1 MKTIKSKLVM
11 FSAVSFLAVAVSVA
25 FSYLIAVSEVKQLME
40 KDVTSVAE
48 ALANSISYTVSV
60 KPDAMK
66 DPAFHRSIYSVKI
79 GKSGYPFLLDASGTL
94 IVHPKEEGKKL
105 AGQKHIDHI
114 RSHKEGGVYEY
125 TATTTGQE
133 KLVAFRYIKE
143 LDAWVV
149 PGVNKADYFSEL
161 KTDFLKWNLILG
173 VTIFALLTVTGIW
186 ITRSITTP
194 LSAMLTM
201 LKDIA
206 QGEGDLTKRLDEGMA
221 GELGEVSHWFNLFI
235 EKLKGVITQVAQDAR
250 KLADSASQLRTSAG
264 QMADGTGQAAAQAGN
279 VATASEEMA
288 ATSADIARSCH
299 NAAVGSQEAGDAAK
313 SGSAVVEETVEVMS
327 GIARQVTQSAR
338 TVEALGA
345 RSDQIGD
352 IVGTI
357 EDIADQTN
365 LLALNAAIEA
375 ARAGEQG
382 RGFAVVADEVRAL
395 AERTTKATK
404 EISEMIRAI
413 QSETRLAVTAMED
426 GVKGVEAGTEKAT
439 RSGDSLRMI
448 QERID
453 AVTLQVSQIAAAAE
467 EQTATTGEITRSIF
481 DISEAIR
488 HSAGGSGKAAA
499 AATELSSLADEL
511 TQLVGQFR
519 LA

>member
-1 MKTIKSKLVM
+1 MNTVKSKLM
-11 FSAVSFLAVAVSVA
+11 LFSAISFLSVA
-25 FSYLIAVSEVKQLME
+25 ISVVFSYVIALSEVRQLME
-40 KDVTSVAE
+40 KDVATVAE

-66 DPAFHRSIYSVKI
+66 DPAFHQAVYSVKI
-79 GKSGYPFLLDASGTL
+79 GKSGYPFLLDTAGTL
-94 IVHPKEEGKKL
+94 IVHPKDEGKNL
-105 AGQKHIDHI
+105 AGEKHIDYI

-125 TATTTGQE
+125 TSTTTGQD
-133 KLVAFRYIKE
+133 KMVAFRYIKA

-161 KTDFLKWNLILG
+161 KMDFLKWNLILG
-173 VTIFALLTVTGIW
+173 VTVFVLLMVTGIW
-186 ITRSITTP
+186 ITRSITHP
-194 LSAMLTM
+194 LGAMLVM

-206 QGEGDLTKRLDEGMA
+206 QGEGDLTKRLDESAA
-221 GELGEVSHWFNLFI
+221 GELGEVSRWFNLFI
-235 EKLKGVITQVAQDAR
+235 DKLRGVIAMVARDAGR
-250 KLADSASQLRTSAG
+250 LAESASHLRTSAG

-288 ATSADIARSCH
+288 ATSADIARNCH
-299 NAAVGSQEAGDAAK
+299 EAAVGSREAGEAAK
-313 SGSAVVEETVEVMS
+313 SGSAVVEETVAVMD

-338 TVEALGA
+338 TVETLGA
-345 RSDQIGD
+345 RSDQIGE

-404 EISEMIRAI
+404 EIGEMIRTI
-413 QSETRLAVTAMED
+413 QSETKLAVTAMED
-426 GVKGVEAGTEKAT
+426 GVKGVEAGTEKAA
-439 RSGDSLRMI
+439 RSGDSLRLI

-453 AVTLQVSQIAAAAE
+453 SVTLQVSQIAAAAE

-481 DISEAIR
+481 DISEAINS
-488 HSAGGSGKAAA
+488 SAGGSGEAAA
-499 AATELSSLADEL
+499 AASDLSTLADDL
-511 TQLVGQFR
+511 TRLVGQFR
-519 LA
+519 LN